1 MKSKIIE
8 YPITKVS
15 LFLFLLA
22 LTVFDATCQSKL
34 VDDEVIKT
42 NDGTKNYLISKGL
55 TIQPASSTVGV
66 AFTANSTTSYV
77 LRMVDASPN
86 YPPSTDQNFV
96 RSEKILV
103 PSITQ
108 ESQIPPLSVIQKNT
122 IYSYIDGL
130 GRKSQDI
137 LLKGSPSLVDAV
149 TPYAYDAT
157 GRMSLEYLPYTANQ
171 SNGAF
176 QSSAVGN
183 QLGFYSN
190 APTSVVNDTR
200 PFKENVFESS
210 PLNRVTNVFGA
221 GLAWKDGTVSKSIS
235 SFSKIN
241 TQAEGIVKW
250 KHFVA
255 GLPEKDGL
263 YLDNQL
269 LVQET
274 TDEDGKISKVY
285 KNLRDQT
292 ILTREGDGANWFDTY
307 YLYTSSGLLSLV
319 IQPEGVSRL
328 AAEFDQVSSDKQ
340 SFVNRWCFQYQ
351 YDDEQRMVAKRIPG
365 WAPNEW
371 NYTVYDQWN
380 RVVLTQTP
388 AQKTRNEWLFN
399 KYDRFNRSVITGL
412 LNSASDRATLQLNVN
427 SYYISNPTNRFEL
440 EVNSAT
446 GYTLDKNYPVNPSE
460 SSLLSISYFDNYDFL
475 SYAGWDAEG
484 PNANYNFVNIAGF
497 PQTNIDPL
505 LSEIMSSVKGYV
517 TGAKVRVLNST
528 QWLNSVTYY
537 DKKYRSIQSILE
549 NTVGGR
555 DRTISKVDFTGRV
568 LKTENLH
575 ISNVT
580 SVTTLREFDY
590 DHIGRPTTIY
600 QTTNGEQR
608 TLLAS
613 NRYNELGQLIEKN
626 IHSTNNGTNFL
637 QSVDMRYNIRGWL
650 TSINNS
656 ALTND
661 GATNNDSNDLFG
673 IELLYNPNTPPS
685 ISGYPTAGG
694 FVPKLYSGDITAVK
708 WKTDI
713 KQPGQTPQEQI
724 YGFEYDK
731 IDRFKKAYYASNNAG
746 TWSTDAGLYNEAI
759 KSYDRNGNIQ
769 GIERQGKVEGVSAP
783 IDNTTYGYNY
793 TGALPSFGGISNRL
807 LSIADAGNTYGF
819 KDGAAQ
825 LSEEY
830 QYDASGNL
838 IFDSNKGISSIS
850 YNYLNLPVVIAFTR
864 PGAVVDRI
872 IYTYNATGS
881 KLRTE
886 VYKNGTSS
894 ANGTLVWKTDY
905 VAEIQYDNN
914 QLSFMATP
922 EGRVVNNGGN
932 YEYEYFYKDHQSNTR
947 MVYGLLKETV
957 SYRATMENPA
967 TSNLGAEENATF
979 KNIASTRYNDP
990 QFNYTKPSDK
1000 VLIPSNSSQT
1010 NSFYNKQIG
1019 PAKSLRIAAGDKVK
1033 MEVFAKYNQVT
1044 GSTATT
1050 TTAALI
1056 SALATTT
1063 FGFSPGEA
1071 GFTSFNNNAPNIP
1084 GIGSASATLPKAY
1097 LAYLFLNDSYG
1108 YVTSSAVSISTSAF
1122 NAFEKLER
1130 VFTASQSGYLYVY
1143 VANEASTTSSNVYFD
1158 EMAIVHQKNNNTL
1171 QVTQASDYYP
1181 FGLSFNNYQ
1190 AERIKNDLTTA
1201 QKNRYGFQGQ
1211 EWQADLDLGWSQFK
1225 WRMHDPA
1232 IGRFGGVDPLSDKY
1246 LHNSSYA
1253 FSENKVVAHVELEG
1267 LEAFGIHGTWSN
1279 STTWKRAG
1287 EISSMMKSTFGNK
1300 DSNFTFNWSGN
1311 NLSRAREKAALELI
1325 AHIRQNRSK
1334 DSNEPIT
1341 IIGHSHGGNVGILA
1355 LNMMSKM
1362 EEFKGVDLN
1371 LMTIN
1376 TPVRKDYQLSDD
1388 AKARVIHVNV
1398 YDPKDPVQERGGND
1412 PEKFKGSVK
1421 ITTANESYTVE
1432 AGKKNGLI
1440 MTGEFGDAGRTYED
1454 AVNIKTTES
1463 HGMTDYPNFHNS
1475 HNFLEEWRDHF
1486 LRIFKRN

>member
-1 MKSKIIE
+1 MKKELLFS
-8 YPITKVS
+8 
-15 LFLFLLA
+15 FLFSLSA
-22 LTVFDATCQSKL
+22 VNAISQTKL
-34 VDDEVIKT
+34 IDDEIIKT
-42 NDGTKNYLISKGL
+42 NDGTKTYLIAKKL
-55 TIQPASSTVGV
+55 VIQPPNPTAGV
-66 AFTANSTTSYV
+66 VFTANSTTSYV
-77 LRMVDASPN
+77 FRMAEANPN

-96 RSEKILV
+96 RSETML
-103 PSITQ
+103 ITGVTS
-108 ESQIPPLSVIQKNT
+108 ENQIPPLSISQKNT
-122 IYSYIDGL
+122 SYSYIDGL

-137 LLKGSPSLVDAV
+137 IVKGSPSLVDAI

-157 GRMSLEYLPYTANQ
+157 GRMTLEYLPYTTNQ

-176 QSSAVGN
+176 QSSAISN
-183 QLGFYSN
+183 QLGFYSS
-190 APTSVVNDTR
+190 APAGVATDTR
-200 PFKENVFESS
+200 PFKENVFETS
-210 PLNRVTNVFGA
+210 PLNRVTSVFGA
-221 GLAWKDGTVSKSIS
+221 GVAWKDGTVSKSMNS
-235 SFSKIN
+235 LSKIN
-241 TQAEGIVKW
+241 TLVEGIIKW
-250 KHFVA
+250 KHFVT
-255 GLPEKDGL
+255 GVPEKDGV
-263 YLDNQL
+263 YADNQL

-274 TDEDGKISKVY
+274 IDEDGKISKVY

-292 ILTREGDGANWFDTY
+292 ILSREGDGTNWFDTY
-307 YLYTSSGLLSLV
+307 YLYTPSGLLSLV
-319 IQPEGVSRL
+319 VQPEGVNRL
-328 AAEFDQVSSDKQ
+328 SIEFDQVSADKQ

-365 WAPNEW
+365 WSPNEW
-371 NYTVYDQWN
+371 TYTVFDQWN

-388 AQKTRNEWLFN
+388 AQKVRNEWLFN
-399 KYDRFNRSVITGL
+399 KYDRFNRAVITGL
-412 LNSASDRATLQLNVN
+412 FISGSDRSTLQLNVN
-427 SYYISNPTNRFEL
+427 THYVNNPNNRFEL
-440 EVNSAT
+440 ETSNAT

-475 SYAGWDAEG
+475 DYSGWNAEG
-484 PNANYNFVNIAGF
+484 PSTNYRFVNVPGF
-497 PQTNIDPL
+497 PQTNPDPAV
-505 LSEIMSSVKGYV
+505 SEIMTSVKGYV
-517 TGAKVRVLNST
+517 TGAKVRVLNSA

-537 DKKYRSIQSILE
+537 DKKYRTIQNILE
-549 NTVGGR
+549 NTLGGR
-555 DRTISKVDFTGRV
+555 DRTTSKVGFTGRV
-568 LKTENLH
+568 LKTENSH
-575 ISNVT
+575 VSSVT

-600 QTTNGEQR
+600 QTTNGGSP

-613 NRYNELGQLIEKN
+613 NRYNEIGQLIEKN
-626 IHSTNNGTNFL
+626 VHSTDNGATFL

-656 ALTND
+656 SLTND
-661 GATNNDSNDLFG
+661 GAANNDSNDLFG
-673 IELLYNPNTPPS
+673 LELLYNPSTAPS
-685 ISGYPTAGG
+685 ITGYPGG
-694 FVPKLYSGDITAVK
+694 TLPKLYSGDITAVK
-708 WKTDI
+708 WKTDT
-713 KQPGQTPQEQI
+713 KQAGQTPQEQI
-724 YGFEYDK
+724 YGFEYDG
-731 IDRFKKAYYASNNAG
+731 IDRFKKAYYASSNAG
-746 TWSTDAGLYNEAI
+746 AWSANVGLYNESI
-759 KSYDRNGNIQ
+759 KSYDKNGNIQ
-769 GIERQGKVEGVSAP
+769 GIDRQGKVEGISTPV
-783 IDNTTYGYNY
+783 DNTTYGYTY

-864 PGAVVDRI
+864 PGGVVDRI

-886 VYKNGTSS
+886 VYKNGTIS

-957 SYRATMENPA
+957 SYKATMENPA

-1000 VLIPSNSSQT
+1000 VLIPSYSSQT

-1050 TTAALI
+1050 TTAVLI

-1097 LAYLFLNDSYG
+1097 LAYLFLNDGYG
-1108 YVTSSAVSISTSAF
+1108 YVTSGAVSISTSAF

-1130 VFTASQSGYLYVY
+1130 VFTATQSGYLYVY

-1190 AERIKNDLTTA
+1190 AERIKNDLTAA

-1211 EWQADLDLGWSQFK
+1211 EWQADLDLGWSQFR

-1232 IGRFGGVDPLSDKY
+1232 IGRFGVVDPLSDKY

-1267 LEAFGIHGTWSN
+1267 LEAVLVHGTWAKRDDKQLFSLDLADYKGG
-1279 STTWKRAG
+1279 STWQKSFSQGIASATGWD
-1287 EISSMMKSTFGNK
+1287 SKSTFE
-1300 DSNFTFNWSGN
+1300 FTWTGKNSSSDRNTGGEQLAKQLMSDN
-1311 NLSRAREKAALELI
+1311 NPY
-1325 AHIRQNRSK
+1325 RSK
-1334 DSNEPIT
+1334 KHAT
-1341 IIGHSHGGNVGILA
+1341 LIGHSHGGNVNKVAKNILEK
-1355 LNMMSKM
+1355 N
-1362 EEFKGVDLN
+1362 GWIVDIVN
-1371 LMTIN
+1371 IATPQRSDHTTEREGRYIN
-1376 TPVRKDYQLSDD
+1376 YYENKYINFYNNNDLVQYSG
-1388 AKARVIHVNV
+1388 AKPQTSPDGPRL
-1398 YDPKDPVQERGGND
+1398 DPKADSNVEIETSNNWFSNSGGHSFHQDSKAQE
-1412 PEKFKGSVK
+1412 K
-1421 ITTANESYTVE
+1421 
-1432 AGKKNGLI
+1432 
-1440 MTGEFGDAGRTYED
+1440 M
-1454 AVNIKTTES
+1454 
-1463 HGMTDYPNFHNS
+1463 
-1475 HNFLEEWRDHF
+1475 LEEIRKLF
-1486 LRIFKRN
+1486 QINK

>member
-1 MKSKIIE
+1 MSAVNAISQ
-8 YPITKVS
+8 TK
-15 LFLFLLA
+15 LI
-22 LTVFDATCQSKL
+22 
-34 VDDEVIKT
+34 DDEIIKT
-42 NDGTKNYLISKGL
+42 NDGTKTYLIAKKL
-55 TIQPASSTVGV
+55 VIQPPNPTAGV
-66 AFTANSTTSYV
+66 VFTANSTSSYV
-77 LRMVDASPN
+77 FRMAEANPN

-96 RSEKILV
+96 RSETML
-103 PSITQ
+103 ITGVTS
-108 ESQIPPLSVIQKNT
+108 ENQIPPLSISQKNT
-122 IYSYIDGL
+122 SYSYMDGL
-130 GRKSQDI
+130 GRKLQDVI
-137 LLKGSPSLVDAV
+137 LKGSPSLSDAI
-149 TPYAYDAT
+149 TPFAFDAT
-157 GRMSLEYLPYTANQ
+157 GRMPLEYLPYSASQ

-176 QSSAVGN
+176 QSSSVAN
-183 QLGFYSN
+183 QQSFYTNPPIGIAS
-190 APTSVVNDTR
+190 DTR
-200 PFKENVFESS
+200 PFNENVFESS
-210 PLNRVTNVFGA
+210 PLNRVTDAFGA
-221 GLAWKDGTVSKSIS
+221 GVAWKDGTVTKSIK

-241 TQAEGIVKW
+241 TQAEGIIKW

-255 GLPEKDGL
+255 GIPEKDGI
-263 YLDNQL
+263 YSDNQL
-269 LVQET
+269 IVQET
-274 TDEDGKISKVY
+274 IDEDGKISKVY

-292 ILTREGDGANWFDTY
+292 VLSREGDGTNWFDTY
-307 YLYTSSGLLSLV
+307 YLYMPSGLLSLV

-328 AAEFDQVSSDKQ
+328 SAEFDQVSSDKQ
-340 SFVNRWCFQYQ
+340 SFINRWCFLYQ
-351 YDDEQRMVAKRIPG
+351 YDDEQRIVAKRTPG

-371 NYTVYDQWN
+371 AYTVYDQWN
-380 RVVLTQTP
+380 RVVLNQTP
-388 AQKTRNEWLFN
+388 AQKTRNEWIFN
-399 KYDRFNRSVITGL
+399 KYDRFNRSVVTGL
-412 LNSASDRATLQLNVN
+412 FSSASDRATLQLNVN
-427 SYYISNPTNRFEL
+427 THYVNNPNNRFEL
-440 EVNSAT
+440 EANNTT

-475 SYAGWDAEG
+475 DYSGWDAEG
-484 PNANYNFVNIAGF
+484 PNTNYRFVNVPGF
-497 PQTNIDPL
+497 PQTNPDPA
-505 LSEIMSSVKGYV
+505 LSEIMNSVKGYV
-517 TGAKVRVLNST
+517 TGAKVRVLNSA

-537 DKKYRSIQSILE
+537 DKKYRTIQNILE
-549 NTVGGR
+549 NTLGGR
-555 DRTISKVDFTGRV
+555 DRTTSKVGFTGRV
-568 LKTENLH
+568 LKIENLH
-575 ISNVT
+575 ASSIT

-600 QTTNGEQR
+600 QTTNGGSR

-613 NRYNELGQLIEKN
+613 NRYNEIGQLIEKN
-626 IHSTNNGTNFL
+626 VHSTDNGATFL

-656 ALTND
+656 SLTND
-661 GATNNDSNDLFG
+661 GAANNDSNDLFG
-673 IELLYNPNTPPS
+673 LELLYNPSTAPS
-685 ISGYPTAGG
+685 ITGYPGG
-694 FVPKLYSGDITAVK
+694 TLPKLYSGDITAVK
-708 WKTDI
+708 WKTDT
-713 KQPGQTPQEQI
+713 KQAGQTPQEQI
-724 YGFEYDK
+724 YGFEYDG
-731 IDRFKKAYYASNNAG
+731 IDRFKKVYYASSNAG
-746 TWSTDAGLYNEAI
+746 AWSANVGLYNESI
-759 KSYDRNGNIQ
+759 KSYDKNGNIQ
-769 GIERQGKVEGVSAP
+769 GIDRQGKVEGISTPVDS
-783 IDNTTYGYNY
+783 TTYGYTY

-864 PGAVVDRI
+864 PGGVVDRI

-1232 IGRFGGVDPLSDKY
+1232 IGRFGGVDPLSDNY
-1246 LHNSSYA
+1246 LYNSTYA
-1253 FSENKVVAHVELEG
+1253 FSENRTVAHVELEG
-1267 LEAFGIHGTWSN
+1267 LEKWSINYSDGTASNAYGPYLNQTAAETYADNQLLISPILNPEITSIVDPNRMHPTLHYRRPHNGIDIVN
-1279 STTWKRAG
+1279 STGETRGNEVLAPLNGKIIFKGYQNPGAG
-1287 EISSMMKSTFGNK
+1287 NYIKVQANK
-1300 DSNFTFNWSGN
+1300 DRKVHNFFH
-1311 NLSRAREKAALELI
+1311 LEDGSTDHLEI
-1325 AHIRQNRSK
+1325 NQNVQRG
-1334 DSNEPIT
+1334 EQI
-1341 IIGHSHGGNVGILA
+1341 GNVGDTGGISSGPHLHYEVRENGIVLQPQQENPA
-1355 LNMMSKM
+1355 IGDGRSNKTVAPKFDFSSFFNVLRHLNS
-1362 EEFKGVDLN
+1362 N
-1371 LMTIN
+1371 PSN
-1376 TPVRKDYQLSDD
+1376 
-1388 AKARVIHVNV
+1388 
-1398 YDPKDPVQERGGND
+1398 GN
-1412 PEKFKGSVK
+1412 
-1421 ITTANESYTVE
+1421 N
-1432 AGKKNGLI
+1432 
-1440 MTGEFGDAGRTYED
+1440 
-1454 AVNIKTTES
+1454 
-1463 HGMTDYPNFHNS
+1463 
-1475 HNFLEEWRDHF
+1475 
-1486 LRIFKRN
+1486 